1 MPYVGRGLER
11 GNYLKLDNIESG
23 FNGITTAFNL
33 TSGGSA
39 FYPGSSYS
47 LLVSLGGI
55 IQEPEIGFTINS
67 STLTFAAAPVGSDDC
82 FIVALGQSLGIGVP
96 ASNTVGDTELKE
108 NSVGDRE
115 LKNEITYT
123 GILTATNSSN
133 VLGGDGSNLTG
144 ITTTLTSA
152 VGVQSGT
159 TTIGVGV
166 TTLKFVGS
174 GNTFQYVS
182 ATDTVE
188 ISISS
193 GAGGTWTAG
202 GNNLGIHTTKLVG
215 IATGTEPAGTA
226 TSEGALQSHGH
237 VSIIDGALVTEQDI
251 GQSLTIPTGKNGLLI
266 GPVTVGA
273 GVTIDVH
280 TNSTLVVV

>member
-55 IQEPEIGFTINS
+55 IQEPEIGFTISS

-96 ASNTVGDTELKE
+96 SAGTVGSSELAAD
-108 NSVGDRE
+108 SVGDRE
-115 LKNEITYT
+115 LKNDITYT
-123 GILTATNSSN
+123 GILTAS
-133 VLGGDGSNLTG
+133 GANLTG

-226 TSEGALQSHGH
+226 TSEGALQTHGH

>member
-55 IQEPEIGFTINS
+55 IQEPEIGFTISS

-96 ASNTVGDTELKE
+96 ASGTVGDAELKE

-123 GILTATNSSN
+123 GILTAS
-133 VLGGDGSNLTG
+133 GANLTG

-166 TTLKFVGS
+166 TTLKFVGA

-226 TSEGALQSHGH
+226 TSEGALQAHGH

>member
-82 FIVALGQSLGIGVP
+82 FIVALGQSLGVGVP
-96 ASNTVGDTELKE
+96 ASGTVGDVELKE
-108 NSVGDRE
+108 NSVGDRA

-123 GILTATNSSN
+123 GILTAS
-133 VLGGDGSNLTG
+133 GANLTG

-226 TSEGALQSHGH
+226 TSEGALQTHGH

>member
-55 IQEPEIGFTINS
+55 IQEPEIGFTINN

-96 ASNTVGDTELKE
+96 SAGTVGSSELAAD
-108 NSVGDRE
+108 SVGDRE
-115 LKNEITYT
+115 LKNDITYT
-123 GILTATNSSN
+123 GILTAS
-133 VLGGDGSNLTG
+133 GANLTG

-166 TTLKFVGS
+166 TTLKFVGA

>member
-55 IQEPEIGFTINS
+55 IQEPEIGFTISS

-82 FIVALGQSLGIGVP
+82 FIVALGQSLGVGVP
-96 ASNTVGDTELKE
+96 ASGTVGDAELKE

-123 GILTATNSSN
+123 GILTAS
-133 VLGGDGSNLTG
+133 GANLTG

>member
-55 IQEPEIGFTINS
+55 IQEPEIGFTINN

-82 FIVALGQSLGIGVP
+82 FIVALGQSLGVGVP
-96 ASNTVGDTELKE
+96 ASGTVGDAELKE

-123 GILTATNSSN
+123 GILTAS
-133 VLGGDGSNLTG
+133 GANLTG

-226 TSEGALQSHGH
+226 TSEGALQTHGH

>member
-47 LLVSLGGI
+47 LLVSLGGV
-55 IQEPEIGFTINS
+55 IQEPEIGFTISS

-96 ASNTVGDTELKE
+96 ASGTVGDAELKE

-123 GILTATNSSN
+123 GILTAS
-133 VLGGDGSNLTG
+133 GANLTG

-166 TTLKFVGS
+166 TTLKFVGA

-202 GNNLGIHTTKLVG
+202 SNNLGIHTTKLVG

-226 TSEGALQSHGH
+226 TSEGALQAHGH

>member
-55 IQEPEIGFTINS
+55 IQEPEIGFTISS

-96 ASNTVGDTELKE
+96 SAGSVGSSELAAD
-108 NSVGDRE
+108 SVGDRE
-115 LKNEITYT
+115 LKNDITYT
-123 GILTATNSSN
+123 GILTAS
-133 VLGGDGSNLTG
+133 GANLTG

-226 TSEGALQSHGH
+226 TSEGALQTHGH

-273 GVTIDVH
+273 GITIDVH

>member
-47 LLVSLGGI
+47 LLVSLGGV
-55 IQEPEIGFTINS
+55 IQEPEIGFTISS

-82 FIVALGQSLGIGVP
+82 FIVALGQSLGVGVP
-96 ASNTVGDTELKE
+96 ASGTVGDAELKE

-123 GILTATNSSN
+123 GILTAS
-133 VLGGDGSNLTG
+133 GANLTG

-166 TTLKFVGS
+166 TTLKFVGA

-202 GNNLGIHTTKLVG
+202 SNNLGIHTTKLVG

-226 TSEGALQSHGH
+226 TSEGALQAHGH

>member
-55 IQEPEIGFTINS
+55 IQEPEIGFTISS

-96 ASNTVGDTELKE
+96 SAGTVGSSELAAD
-108 NSVGDRE
+108 SVGDRE
-115 LKNEITYT
+115 LKNDITYT
-123 GILTATNSSN
+123 GILTAS
-133 VLGGDGSNLTG
+133 GANLTG

-226 TSEGALQSHGH
+226 TSEGALQTHGH

-273 GVTIDVH
+273 GITIDVH

>member
-96 ASNTVGDTELKE
+96 ASGTVGDAELKE

-115 LKNEITYT
+115 
-123 GILTATNSSN
+123 
-133 VLGGDGSNLTG
+133 
-144 ITTTLTSA
+144 
-152 VGVQSGT
+152 
-159 TTIGVGV
+159 
-166 TTLKFVGS
+166 
-174 GNTFQYVS
+174 
-182 ATDTVE
+182 
-188 ISISS
+188 
-193 GAGGTWTAG
+193 
-202 GNNLGIHTTKLVG
+202 
-215 IATGTEPAGTA
+215 
-226 TSEGALQSHGH
+226 
-237 VSIIDGALVTEQDI
+237 
-251 GQSLTIPTGKNGLLI
+251 
-266 GPVTVGA
+266 
-273 GVTIDVH
+273 
-280 TNSTLVVV
+280 

>member
-55 IQEPEIGFTINS
+55 IQEPEIGFTINN

-96 ASNTVGDTELKE
+96 SAGTVGSSELAAD
-108 NSVGDRE
+108 SVGDRE
-115 LKNEITYT
+115 LKNDITYT
-123 GILTATNSSN
+123 GILTAS
-133 VLGGDGSNLTG
+133 GANLTG

>member
-82 FIVALGQSLGIGVP
+82 FIVALGQSLGVGVP
-96 ASNTVGDTELKE
+96 ASGTVGDAELKE

-123 GILTATNSSN
+123 GILTAS
-133 VLGGDGSNLTG
+133 GANLTG

-202 GNNLGIHTTKLVG
+202 SNNLGIHTTKLVG

-226 TSEGALQSHGH
+226 TSEGALQAHGH

>member
-55 IQEPEIGFTINS
+55 IQEPEIGFTINN

-82 FIVALGQSLGIGVP
+82 FIVALGQSLGVGVP
-96 ASNTVGDTELKE
+96 ASGTVGDAELKE

-123 GILTATNSSN
+123 GILTAS
-133 VLGGDGSNLTG
+133 GSNLTG

-226 TSEGALQSHGH
+226 TSEGALQTHGH

>member
-96 ASNTVGDTELKE
+96 ASGTVGDAELKE

-123 GILTATNSSN
+123 GILTAS
-133 VLGGDGSNLTG
+133 GANLTG

-166 TTLKFVGS
+166 TTLKFVGA

-202 GNNLGIHTTKLVG
+202 SNNLGIHTTKLVG

-226 TSEGALQSHGH
+226 TSEGALQTHGH

>member
-55 IQEPEIGFTINS
+55 IQEPEIGFTINN

-96 ASNTVGDTELKE
+96 ASGTVGDAELKE

-123 GILTATNSSN
+123 GILTAS
-133 VLGGDGSNLTG
+133 GANLTG

-226 TSEGALQSHGH
+226 TSEGALQTHGH

>member
-96 ASNTVGDTELKE
+96 SAGTVGSSELAAD
-108 NSVGDRE
+108 SVGDRE
-115 LKNEITYT
+115 LKNDITYT
-123 GILTATNSSN
+123 GILTAS
-133 VLGGDGSNLTG
+133 GANLTG

-166 TTLKFVGS
+166 TTLKFVGA

-202 GNNLGIHTTKLVG
+202 SNNLGIHTTKLVG

-226 TSEGALQSHGH
+226 TSEGALQTHGH

>member
-55 IQEPEIGFTINS
+55 IQEPEIGFTINN

-96 ASNTVGDTELKE
+96 SAGTVGSSELAAD
-108 NSVGDRE
+108 SVGDRE
-115 LKNEITYT
+115 LKNDITYT
-123 GILTATNSSN
+123 GILTAS
-133 VLGGDGSNLTG
+133 GANLTG

-226 TSEGALQSHGH
+226 TSEGALQTHGH

>member
-23 FNGITTAFNL
+23 FNGVTTAFNL

-47 LLVSLGGI
+47 LLVSLGGA
-55 IQEPEIGFTINS
+55 IQEPEVGFTINS
-67 STLTFAAAPVGSDDC
+67 STLTFAAAPLGSDDC
-82 FIVALGQSLGIGVP
+82 FIIALGQSLGIGVP
-96 ASNTVGDTELKE
+96 SAGSVGSSELAAD
-108 NSVGDRE
+108 SVGDRE
-115 LKNEITYT
+115 LKNDITYT
-123 GILTATNSSN
+123 GILTAS
-133 VLGGDGSNLTG
+133 GANLTG

>member
-96 ASNTVGDTELKE
+96 ASGTVGDAELKE

-123 GILTATNSSN
+123 GILTAS
-133 VLGGDGSNLTG
+133 GANLTG

-166 TTLKFVGS
+166 TTLKFVGA

-202 GNNLGIHTTKLVG
+202 SNNLGIHTTKLVG
-215 IATGTEPAGTA
+215 IATGTEHAGTA
-226 TSEGALQSHGH
+226 TSEGALQAHGH

-266 GPVTVGA
+266 GPVTIGA

>member
-23 FNGITTAFNL
+23 FNGVTTAFNL

-47 LLVSLGGI
+47 LLVSLGGA
-55 IQEPEIGFTINS
+55 IQEPEVGFTINS
-67 STLTFAAAPVGSDDC
+67 STLTFAAAPLGSDDC
-82 FIVALGQSLGIGVP
+82 FIIALGQSLGIGVP
-96 ASNTVGDTELKE
+96 SAGSVGSSELAAD
-108 NSVGDRE
+108 SVGDRE
-115 LKNEITYT
+115 LKNDITYT
-123 GILTATNSSN
+123 GILTAS
-133 VLGGDGSNLTG
+133 GANLTG

-226 TSEGALQSHGH
+226 TSEGALQTHGH

>member
-23 FNGITTAFNL
+23 FNGVTTAFNL

-39 FYPGSSYS
+39 FYPGSAYS
-47 LLVSLGGI
+47 ILVSLGGT
-55 IQEPEIGFTINS
+55 IQEPEVGFTLNN
-67 STLTFAAAPVGSDDC
+67 STLTFSSAPSGSDDC
-82 FIVALGQSLGIGVP
+82 FIIALGQSLGIGVP
-96 ASNTVGDTELKE
+96 SAGSVGSSELAAD
-108 NSVGDRE
+108 SVGDRE
-115 LKNEITYT
+115 LKNDITYT
-123 GILTATNSSN
+123 GILTAS
-133 VLGGDGSNLTG
+133 GANLTG

-226 TSEGALQSHGH
+226 TSEGALQTHGH

>member
-55 IQEPEIGFTINS
+55 IQEAEVGFTINN

-82 FIVALGQSLGIGVP
+82 FIVALGQSLNINVP
-96 ASNTVGDTELKE
+96 GDGTVGDGQLKE

-115 LKNEITYT
+115 LKDEITYT
-123 GILTATNSSN
+123 GILTA
-133 VLGGDGSNLTG
+133 VGDYFTG

-152 VGVQSGT
+152 VGIQSGGT
-159 TTIGVGV
+159 AIGVGV
-166 TTLKFVGS
+166 TTLNFIGI
-174 GNTFQYVS
+174 GNTFLYNPT
-182 ATDTVE
+182 TDTVD
-188 ISISS
+188 IGIAGGGV
-193 GAGGTWTAG
+193 GAGGTWASNSVG
-202 GNNLGIHTTKLVG
+202 VHTSKLVG
-215 IATGTEPAGTA
+215 VNTGTGLVGTA
-226 TSEGALQSHGH
+226 RSEGALQAHGH
-237 VSIIDGALVTEQDI
+237 VTIVDGALTIDQDI

-266 GPVTVGA
+266 GPVTVGT
-273 GVTIDVH
+273 GQTIDVH
-280 TNSTLVVV
+280 TNSVLVVV

>member
-55 IQEPEIGFTINS
+55 IQEPEIGFTINN

-96 ASNTVGDTELKE
+96 SAGTVGSSELAAD
-108 NSVGDRE
+108 SVGDRE

-123 GILTATNSSN
+123 GILTAS
-133 VLGGDGSNLTG
+133 GANLTG

-226 TSEGALQSHGH
+226 TSEGALQTHGH

>member
-96 ASNTVGDTELKE
+96 ASGTVGDAELKE

-123 GILTATNSSN
+123 GILTAS
-133 VLGGDGSNLTG
+133 GANLTG

-166 TTLKFVGS
+166 TTLKFVGA

-226 TSEGALQSHGH
+226 TSEGALQTHGH

>member
-55 IQEPEIGFTINS
+55 IQEPEIGFTISS

-82 FIVALGQSLGIGVP
+82 FIVALGQSLGVGVP
-96 ASNTVGDTELKE
+96 ASGTVGDAELKE

-123 GILTATNSSN
+123 GILTAS
-133 VLGGDGSNLTG
+133 GANLTG

-226 TSEGALQSHGH
+226 TSEGALQTHGH

>member
-82 FIVALGQSLGIGVP
+82 FIVALGQSLGVGVP
-96 ASNTVGDTELKE
+96 ASGTVGDAELKE

-123 GILTATNSSN
+123 GILTAS
-133 VLGGDGSNLTG
+133 GANLTG

-166 TTLKFVGS
+166 TTLKFVGA

-202 GNNLGIHTTKLVG
+202 SNNLGIHTTKLVG

-226 TSEGALQSHGH
+226 TSEGALQAHGH

>member
-55 IQEPEIGFTINS
+55 IQEPEIGFTINN

-82 FIVALGQSLGIGVP
+82 FIVALGQSLGVGVP
-96 ASNTVGDTELKE
+96 ASGTVGDAELKE

-123 GILTATNSSN
+123 GIITAN
-133 VLGGDGSNLTG
+133 G
-144 ITTTLTSA
+144 ISGISTTLTSA

-226 TSEGALQSHGH
+226 TSEGALQTHGH

>member
-82 FIVALGQSLGIGVP
+82 FIVALGQSLGVGVP
-96 ASNTVGDTELKE
+96 ASGTVGDVELKE

-123 GILTATNSSN
+123 GILTAS
-133 VLGGDGSNLTG
+133 GANLTG

-226 TSEGALQSHGH
+226 TSEGALQTHGH

>member
-55 IQEPEIGFTINS
+55 IQEPEIGFTISS

-96 ASNTVGDTELKE
+96 ASGTVGDAELKE

-115 LKNEITYT
+115 LKNDITYT
-123 GILTATNSSN
+123 GILTAS
-133 VLGGDGSNLTG
+133 GANLTG

-226 TSEGALQSHGH
+226 TSEGALQTHGH

>member
-55 IQEPEIGFTINS
+55 IQEPEIGFTISS

-82 FIVALGQSLGIGVP
+82 FIVALGQSLGVGVP
-96 ASNTVGDTELKE
+96 ASGTVGDAELKE

-123 GILTATNSSN
+123 GILTAS
-133 VLGGDGSNLTG
+133 GANLTG

-166 TTLKFVGS
+166 TTLKFVGA

-202 GNNLGIHTTKLVG
+202 SNNLGIHTTKLVG

-226 TSEGALQSHGH
+226 TSEGALQTHGH

>member
-23 FNGITTAFNL
+23 FNGVTTAFNL

-39 FYPGSSYS
+39 FYPGSAYS
-47 LLVSLGGI
+47 ILVSLGGT
-55 IQEPEIGFTINS
+55 IQEPEVGFTLNN
-67 STLTFAAAPVGSDDC
+67 STLTFSSAPSGSADC
-82 FIVALGQSLGIGVP
+82 FIIALGQSLGIGVP
-96 ASNTVGDTELKE
+96 SAGSVGSSELAAD
-108 NSVGDRE
+108 SVGDRE
-115 LKNEITYT
+115 LKNDITYT
-123 GILTATNSSN
+123 GILTAS
-133 VLGGDGSNLTG
+133 GANLTG

-166 TTLKFVGS
+166 TTLKFVGA

>member
-55 IQEPEIGFTINS
+55 IQEPEIGFTINN

-82 FIVALGQSLGIGVP
+82 FIVALGQSLGVGVP
-96 ASNTVGDTELKE
+96 ASGTVGDAELKE

-123 GILTATNSSN
+123 GILTAS
-133 VLGGDGSNLTG
+133 GANLTG

-166 TTLKFVGS
+166 TTLKFVGA

>member
-55 IQEPEIGFTINS
+55 IQEPEIGFTISS

-82 FIVALGQSLGIGVP
+82 FIVALGQSLGVGVP
-96 ASNTVGDTELKE
+96 ASGTVGDAELKE

-123 GILTATNSSN
+123 GILTAS
-133 VLGGDGSNLTG
+133 GANLTG

-166 TTLKFVGS
+166 TTLKFVGA

-202 GNNLGIHTTKLVG
+202 SNNLGIHTTKLVG

-226 TSEGALQSHGH
+226 TSEGALQAHGH

>member
-55 IQEPEIGFTINS
+55 IQEPEIGFTISS

-82 FIVALGQSLGIGVP
+82 FIVALGQSLGVGVP
-96 ASNTVGDTELKE
+96 ASGTVGDAELKE

-123 GILTATNSSN
+123 GILTAS
-133 VLGGDGSNLTG
+133 GANLTG

-226 TSEGALQSHGH
+226 TSEGALQTHGH

-273 GVTIDVH
+273 GITIDVH

>member
-47 LLVSLGGI
+47 LLVSLGGA
-55 IQEPEIGFTINS
+55 IQEPEVGFTINS
-67 STLTFAAAPVGSDDC
+67 STLTFAAAPLGSDDC
-82 FIVALGQSLGIGVP
+82 FVIALGQSLGIGVP

-123 GILTATNSSN
+123 GILTAS
-133 VLGGDGSNLTG
+133 GAKLTG

-226 TSEGALQSHGH
+226 TSEGALQTHGH

>member
-55 IQEPEIGFTINS
+55 IQEPEIGFTISS

-96 ASNTVGDTELKE
+96 ASGTVGDAELKE

-123 GILTATNSSN
+123 GILTAS
-133 VLGGDGSNLTG
+133 GANLTG

-166 TTLKFVGS
+166 TTLKFVGA

-202 GNNLGIHTTKLVG
+202 SNNLGIHTTKLVG

-226 TSEGALQSHGH
+226 TSEGALQTHGH

>member
-39 FYPGSSYS
+39 FYPGSAYS

-55 IQEPEIGFTINS
+55 IQEPEIGFTINN

-96 ASNTVGDTELKE
+96 SAGTVGSSELAAD
-108 NSVGDRE
+108 SVGDRE
-115 LKNEITYT
+115 LKNDITYT
-123 GILTATNSSN
+123 GILTAS
-133 VLGGDGSNLTG
+133 GANLTG

-166 TTLKFVGS
+166 TTLKFVGA

-202 GNNLGIHTTKLVG
+202 SNNLGIHTTKLVG
-215 IATGTEPAGTA
+215 IATGTEPAGSA
-226 TSEGALQSHGH
+226 TSEGALQTHGH

>member
-55 IQEPEIGFTINS
+55 IQEPEIGFTINN

-96 ASNTVGDTELKE
+96 SAGTVGSSELAAD
-108 NSVGDRE
+108 SVGDRE
-115 LKNEITYT
+115 LKNDITYT
-123 GILTATNSSN
+123 GILTAS
-133 VLGGDGSNLTG
+133 GANLTG

-166 TTLKFVGS
+166 TTLKFVGA

-226 TSEGALQSHGH
+226 TSEGALQTHGH